1 MGIIAFIII
10 GALAGM
16 VAVGAMPH
24 DDAGGPVLA
33 IVVGVVGAVV
43 GGVLG
48 AAAPPFVS
56 PLETFFDFWSW
67 LGAVLGAVVL
77 LVAYHLINQT
87 SAE

>member
-10 GALAGM
+10 GILAGL

-24 DDAGGPVLA
+24 DDAGGPVLSITIGA
-33 IVVGVVGAVV
+33 VGAVV

-56 PLETFFDFWSW
+56 PLSTFFDFWSW
-67 LGAVLGAVVL
+67 LGAILGAVVL
-77 LVAYHLINQT
+77 LVAYRLINQT